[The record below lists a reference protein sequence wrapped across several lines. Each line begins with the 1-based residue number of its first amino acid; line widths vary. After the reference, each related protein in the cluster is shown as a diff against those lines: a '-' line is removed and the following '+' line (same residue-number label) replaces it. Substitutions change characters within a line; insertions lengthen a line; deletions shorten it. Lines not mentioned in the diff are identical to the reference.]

1 MAKRN
6 ADRMFE
12 KFRPVGGEITHAVRG
27 AVLNPG
33 SINELVTGL

>member
-12 KFRPVGGEITHAVRG
+12 KVSPAGGEIAHAVRG
-27 AVLNPG
+27 AVLNLS